1 MNRDSVLCVSSE
13 ATGFL
18 DTCAMIWA
26 ALKRKVL
33 LHSEGD
39 VSVPESETEQ
49 AGFGAMAKAV
59 FTDAHFLIPVVVL
72 IVGIALLIALH

>member
-1 MNRDSVLCVSSE
+1 M
-13 ATGFL
+13 
-18 DTCAMIWA
+18 
-26 ALKRKVL
+26 
-33 LHSEGD
+33 
-39 VSVPESETEQ
+39 PESETEQ